1 MDISIE
7 KFVELIFFLKEKVT
21 ESLQCTYIL
30 EVIIGLLGFNLKA
43 GVFGLSWIFCDF
55 EGEPMR

>member
-7 KFVELIFFLKEKVT
+7 KLVEFMFFLKEKVT

-43 GVFGLSWIFCDF
+43 DLL
-55 EGEPMR
+55 